1 MHKEET
7 LLERVLQ
14 VHGKFRRSLE
24 PLRVTP
30 LQAGV
35 MLFLRRRAEA
45 TMTEAAAAL
54 RVSPPTMSAVVTDL
68 MRKRWVTKRRS
79 VVDRRASYLR
89 LSPRGLVLT
98 GKIERPIQRVSA
110 GGAASKVWTAADL

>member
-1 MHKEET
+1 
-7 LLERVLQ
+7 
-14 VHGKFRRSLE
+14 
-24 PLRVTP
+24 
-30 LQAGV
+30 
-35 MLFLRRRAEA
+35 
-45 TMTEAAAAL
+45 MTEAAAAL